1 MLASKI
7 KKVIALPERLFRR
20 VLLFIFKFDKWH
32 INTLTER
39 SYANDIIK
47 HVNSRPENERQSLV
61 EIGCGLG
68 DIIRNAK
75 YRNRLGFDMDA
86 NVLKAAS
93 FLSRL
98 YANGTVSFDVFEF
111 PKSTL
116 NGKHDVLI
124 LVNWIHHIA
133 PEVLRTKLE
142 EYFTNHLNTNGELI
156 IDTVQNQGYKY
167 NHSIDFLVA
176 NLNCKLVEVNAYEMG
191 RKIFAIKKLG

>member
-1 MLASKI
+1 MFVSKI

-32 INTLTER
+32 INTLAER

-47 HVNSRPENERQSLV
+47 YVNSRKDGLKESIV

-68 DIIRNAK
+68 DIIRNVEYK
-75 YRNRLGFDMDA
+75 KRVGCDMDA
-86 NVLKAAS
+86 NVLRAAT
-93 FLSRL
+93 FLSKL
-98 YANGTVSFDVFEF
+98 YLNGTVSFEVFEF
-111 PKSTL
+111 PNSTL

-156 IDTVQNQGYKY
+156 IDTVHNKGYKY

-176 NLNCKLVEVNAYEMG
+176 NLNCELVEVNAYEIG
-191 RKIFAIKKLG
+191 RKIFAIKKIG